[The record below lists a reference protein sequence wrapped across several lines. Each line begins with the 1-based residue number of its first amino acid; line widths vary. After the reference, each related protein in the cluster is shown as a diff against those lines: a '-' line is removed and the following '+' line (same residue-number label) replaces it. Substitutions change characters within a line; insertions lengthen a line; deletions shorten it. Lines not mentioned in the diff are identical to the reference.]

1 MSKKRKWNDDYV
13 CYGFTCVTEA
23 DGTERPQCILCSTVF
38 SNANLKPSRLKEHF
52 NNRHGGT
59 DAGHDLNS
67 LKIKRERFDRSGTLP
82 KRGFV
87 PVEKPLLQ
95 AYYDVAFLCAKKK
108 KPHTIAEEL
117 VKPCTLKMA
126 KTVLGSDAEKK
137 LKQVPLSKDIIHS
150 RISDMSRDILQQVI
164 TDMKASPVKV
174 SIQVDESTD
183 VSFCSQLLVFV
194 RYVKEKEVV
203 EEFLFC
209 EPLKTTAKAIDVFKL
224 VKDFFLKHGMT
235 LNMCGSIC
243 TDGAPAMLGNKS
255 GFATLVKAEEP
266 HVTVTHCV
274 LHRHAL
280 ATKTLPEKLKN
291 VLSIV
296 VRAVNFI
303 RERALNHRLFVS
315 FCEEI
320 GAEHSVLLYH
330 TEVRWLSSGRVLTR
344 VFELHEE
351 IKQFLRNQD
360 SDIAD
365 HFENR
370 EFILSL
376 AYLADVFKHLNE
388 LNISIQGTGM
398 NMITA
403 REKLSAFTQK
413 LPIWIK
419 RIEKGNVANFPSL
432 DEAAGADE
440 ELPILT
446 EMKDHLQELI
456 KSFRGYFHHG
466 EVSVEQRW
474 IRDPFIFNLD
484 SMDDS
489 NIMKDD
495 LVELQAND
503 RIRMEFES
511 MQLDMFWCE

>member
-1 MSKKRKWNDDYV
+1 
-13 CYGFTCVTEA
+13 
-23 DGTERPQCILCSTVF
+23 
-38 SNANLKPSRLKEHF
+38 
-52 NNRHGGT
+52 
-59 DAGHDLNS
+59 
-67 LKIKRERFDRSGTLP
+67 
-82 KRGFV
+82 
-87 PVEKPLLQ
+87 
-95 AYYDVAFLCAKKK
+95 
-108 KPHTIAEEL
+108 
-117 VKPCTLKMA
+117 MA

-137 LKQVPLSKDIIHS
+137 LKQVPLSNDIIHS

-194 RYVKEKEVV
+194 RSEV
-203 EEFLFC
+203 
-209 EPLKTTAKAIDVFKL
+209 
-224 VKDFFLKHGMT
+224 
-235 LNMCGSIC
+235 
-243 TDGAPAMLGNKS
+243 
-255 GFATLVKAEEP
+255 
-266 HVTVTHCV
+266 
-274 LHRHAL
+274 AL
-280 ATKTLPEKLKN
+280 
-291 VLSIV
+291 
-296 VRAVNFI
+296 R
-303 RERALNHRLFVS
+303 
-315 FCEEI
+315 
-320 GAEHSVLLYH
+320 
-330 TEVRWLSSGRVLTR
+330 GRVLTR

-456 KSFRGYFHHG
+456 KSFQGYFHHG

-474 IRDPFIFNLD
+474 IRDPFLFNLD

-489 NIMKDD
+489 DIMKDD

-511 MQLDMFWCE
+511 MQLDMFWCEQLKLFPQLAERALEVLVPFATTYLCEAGFSALLHIKTKARNRLDASDDMRVALSKKESRFSIIIEEKQQQKSH

>member
-1 MSKKRKWNDDYV
+1 MELNDRSAYSAAL
-13 CYGFTCVTEA
+13 Y
-23 DGTERPQCILCSTVF
+23 
-38 SNANLKPSRLKEHF
+38 LKPSRLKEHF

-67 LKIKRERFDRSGTLP
+67 LKIKRERFDRS
-82 KRGFV
+82 
-87 PVEKPLLQ
+87 
-95 AYYDVAFLCAKKK
+95 
-108 KPHTIAEEL
+108 
-117 VKPCTLKMA
+117 
-126 KTVLGSDAEKK
+126 
-137 LKQVPLSKDIIHS
+137 
-150 RISDMSRDILQQVI
+150 
-164 TDMKASPVKV
+164 
-174 SIQVDESTD
+174 
-183 VSFCSQLLVFV
+183 
-194 RYVKEKEVV
+194 
-203 EEFLFC
+203 
-209 EPLKTTAKAIDVFKL
+209 
-224 VKDFFLKHGMT
+224 
-235 LNMCGSIC
+235 
-243 TDGAPAMLGNKS
+243 
-255 GFATLVKAEEP
+255 
-266 HVTVTHCV
+266 
-274 LHRHAL
+274 
-280 ATKTLPEKLKN
+280 
-291 VLSIV
+291 
-296 VRAVNFI
+296 
-303 RERALNHRLFVS
+303 
-315 FCEEI
+315 
-320 GAEHSVLLYH
+320 
-330 TEVRWLSSGRVLTR
+330 EVRWLSRGRVLTR

-474 IRDPFIFNLD
+474 IRDPFLFNLD

-511 MQLDMFWCE
+511 MQLDMFWSNACGLEKDPLLLGKDEQKDTLGSKHGPTIGILWKRMGREGAEKTGNPVATGPWQ